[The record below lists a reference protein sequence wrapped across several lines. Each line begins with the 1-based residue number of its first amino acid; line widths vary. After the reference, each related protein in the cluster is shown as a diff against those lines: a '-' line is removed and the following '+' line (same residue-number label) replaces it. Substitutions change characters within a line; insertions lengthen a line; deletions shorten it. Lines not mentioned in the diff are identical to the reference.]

1 MQQTR
6 LVTLYTDSLYVHS
19 ATEYNEVGSRA
30 PKHPRVVLQTSQTT
44 TGKTF
49 DITNRYVLFNLLKRC
64 DPTLRYDEFMQTV
77 YDIPVGFED
86 RPSLKDIIKGY
97 LENPIP
103 LDGYENTR
111 HNIDVQVIESRYMNH
126 IVEVYDTNPYSS
138 YFSTTYAFIGSNMLH
153 DYTMMGVKT
162 TKVDDISYPMMTFV
176 KDTRMFTRTS
186 NGVKNT
192 PAQARFIINILSR
205 RNKTTITG
213 KVEYIDINDNGE
225 NACIQPD
232 LAREIKG
239 WAHTIEAGLLN
250 ITLSEVDE
258 KLTRFCEEVKVTRR
272 MLSTKTGSARLR
284 DFYEK
289 NKLEREYYH
298 ELLRE
303 SKLDLR
309 Q

>member
-162 TKVDDISYPMMTFV
+162 TKVNDISYPMMTFA
-176 KDTRMFTRTS
+176 KDARMFTRTS